1 MFGVE
6 SGEIIMLYDP
16 TISELGIGM
25 IDIAS
30 LPIVAFNP

>member
-16 TISELGIGM
+16 NMSDLGIGM

-30 LPIVAFNP
+30 LSIVAFNP